1 MRDWKMAE
9 LSVEA
14 PLAMTEDWS
23 DFSDFQSSEDIENS
37 NKNDLRNKETN
48 ENGLANNFNETFST
62 SLEDLVNTFD
72 DKITKC
78 FCNYEEKVEKFAPV
92 QVRTQDEI
100 MNECQMWW
108 TLTGNFGNMLPI
120 DWSKSYARKLQI
132 NCLNLNEKIDQ
143 ESGDELDVSDDEMAK
158 DLDLHSLIISSL
170 QQEPMFTAEQ
180 VLEEIEEI
188 MQEDEVPIEESQDE
202 VDGECELKETNHISS
217 ILYEEKLKTLT
228 NSQLNEVYLELE
240 RMIQENSEVLI
251 QELALRDELEFEKE
265 LKNTFISYLLTIQN
279 KKRQHSTEK
288 RRGRSHGGNSI
299 DAKFLTTV
307 IPYSVENGPPN
318 NHTLQILIKI
328 LKAINEDNPA
338 VPALLTDYI
347 LKETLKI

>member
-23 DFSDFQSSEDIENS
+23 DFSDFQSSDDIENS
-37 NKNDLRNKETN
+37 NKKGSLKKETK
-48 ENGLANNFNETFST
+48 ENGLSNNFNETFSA

-72 DKITKC
+72 DKITQC

-92 QVRTQDEI
+92 QIRTQEEI

-120 DWSKSYARKLQI
+120 DWSKSYARKMQI
-132 NCLNLNEKIDQ
+132 NCLNLNEKRDK
-143 ESGDELDVSDDEMAK
+143 ETNEELDESDDDVAK

-180 VLEEIEEI
+180 VLEEIDEI
-188 MQEDEVPIEESQDE
+188 MQQEEVPMEESQEE
-202 VDGECELKETNHISS
+202 VVTTSEEKEKNIISS

-228 NSQLNEVYLELE
+228 NSQLNELYLELE
-240 RMIQENSEVLI
+240 MMIQENSEVLI

-288 RRGRSHGGNSI
+288 RRVRSSMGNNS

-307 IPYSVENGPPN
+307 IPYSVENCPPN
-318 NHTLQILIKI
+318 NQTLQILLNI
-328 LKAINEDNPA
+328 LKAIN
-338 VPALLTDYI
+338 
-347 LKETLKI
+347 

>member
-37 NKNDLRNKETN
+37 NKNDLPKN
-48 ENGLANNFNETFST
+48 ENDNGLSNNFNETFST

-92 QVRTQDEI
+92 QIRTQDEI

-120 DWSKSYARKLQI
+120 DWSKSYTRKMQI
-132 NCLNLNEKIDQ
+132 NCLNLNEKMDR
-143 ESGDELDVSDDEMAK
+143 ESGDELDVSDDEVAK

-180 VLEEIEEI
+180 VLEEIDEI
-188 MQEDEVPIEESQDE
+188 MQQDE
-202 VDGECELKETNHISS
+202 IPIDESPDETDAEIEQKENNPISS

-288 RRGRSHGGNSI
+288 RRGRSSTGNNTEN
-299 DAKFLTTV
+299 KFLTTV
-307 IPYSVENGPPN
+307 IPYSIENGPPN
-318 NHTLQILIKI
+318 NQTLQILIKI

-338 VPALLTDYI
+338 VPTLLTDYI
-347 LKETLKI
+347 LKVLCPT

>member
-1 MRDWKMAE
+1 MAE

-37 NKNDLRNKETN
+37 NQNTKEVRNN
-48 ENGLANNFNETFST
+48 ENNENTLSNNFNETFST

-120 DWSKSYARKLQI
+120 DWSKSYTRKLQI
-132 NCLNLNEKIDQ
+132 NCLNLNEKMDP
-143 ESGDELDVSDDEMAK
+143 ESGDELDASDDEVAK
-158 DLDLHSLIISSL
+158 DLDLHSLIITSL
-170 QQEPMFTAEQ
+170 QEEPIFTAEE
-180 VLEEIEEI
+180 VLEEIEKI
-188 MQEDEVPIEESQDE
+188 MQDEEVPVDESQDE
-202 VDGECELKETNHISS
+202 AESDSEEKDTNTISS
-217 ILYEEKLKTLT
+217 ILYEEKLKALSS
-228 NSQLNEVYLELE
+228 SQLNEVYLELE

-265 LKNTFISYLLTIQN
+265 LKNSFISYLLTIQN

-288 RRGRSHGGNSI
+288 RRGRSSMGNGME
-299 DAKFLTTV
+299 AKFLTTV
-307 IPYSVENGPPN
+307 IPYSVENGPPDN
-318 NHTLQILIKI
+318 QTLQILIKI

-347 LKETLKI
+347 LKVLCPT